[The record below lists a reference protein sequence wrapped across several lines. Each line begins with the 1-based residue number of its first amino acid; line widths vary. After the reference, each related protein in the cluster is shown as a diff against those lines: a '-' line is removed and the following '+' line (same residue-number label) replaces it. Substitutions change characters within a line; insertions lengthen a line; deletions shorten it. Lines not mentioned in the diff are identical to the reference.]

1 MTSRPLRQLFWVLLL
16 SLLPLVEPVL
26 RLAIY
31 SARLASLPAPER
43 LRFPIDAARPVSI
56 RDSWHAA
63 RPGGRRHEGVDIFA
77 PHGTPVLATTEGIVA
92 RLGRNRLGG
101 MVVWIIGPGGQR
113 HYYAHLSR
121 FADLRR
127 GQRIE
132 AGTVIGYVGNTGNA
146 RSTPPHLHYG
156 IYVAG
161 GAINPFPLL
170 QKQALQHFR
179 QGWRRG
185 PERIPARL

>member
-1 MTSRPLRQLFWVLLL
+1 MASRHLRQLFWVLFL

-31 SARLASLPAPER
+31 TARLASLPVPER
-43 LRFPIDAARPVSI
+43 LHFPIAAARPVSI
-56 RDSWHAA
+56 RDSWDAV

-77 PHGTPVLATTEGIVA
+77 PHGTPVRSTTEGVVA

-132 AGTVIGYVGNTGNA
+132 AGAVIGYVGNTGNA

-170 QKQALQHFR
+170 QKQALQ
-179 QGWRRG
+179 QVDEGRRHG
-185 PERIPARL
+185 RERIPARL